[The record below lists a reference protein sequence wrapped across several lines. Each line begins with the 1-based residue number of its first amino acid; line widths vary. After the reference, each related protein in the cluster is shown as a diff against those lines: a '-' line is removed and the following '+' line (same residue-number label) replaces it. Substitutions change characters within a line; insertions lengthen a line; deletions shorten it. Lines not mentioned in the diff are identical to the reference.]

1 VRGAAYNVACR
12 AASMSPAELRRHI
25 AVPPPPPPS
34 KATCR
39 MLTWHQPIYVGG
51 HYLKWARG
59 VPQSPW
65 TADGQTI
72 GDGSVQASL
81 EAVIVKLLR
90 ADGAKLNSAGGA
102 LRTST

>member
-1 VRGAAYNVACR
+1 VDECKPLGGGWNRKRGPPPGVPVMPDSPAALWQIQGAAYNVACR

-39 MLTWHQPIYVGG
+39 MMTWHQPIYVGG

-65 TADGQTI
+65 
-72 GDGSVQASL
+72 
-81 EAVIVKLLR
+81 
-90 ADGAKLNSAGGA
+90 
-102 LRTST
+102 